1 MPYRPDFT
9 ILFPETCKIIG
20 LSATKQ
26 QKRPK
31 AGLFCLSKYLLKLS
45 RIIFSGQASDSTIHT
60 DQGKQPDRQKQQL
73 PFKII
78 RNKIR
83 KESDRRLQNARSRIN
98 TAFFQLQNKTT
109 PHWFMVKLS
118 CRETINHA
126 PERSRYIYDN
136 IPPDV
141 FGRCF

>member
-1 MPYRPDFT
+1 MSPYISAEGANNRLKETKNRPLSPFRSGCYMPYRPDFT

-31 AGLFCLSKYLLKLS
+31 AGLFCLSKYLSKLS

-60 DQGKQPDRQKQQL
+60 DQGKQPDREKHKL

-78 RNKIR
+78 RKKNK
-83 KESDRRLQNARSRIN
+83 KKSEKKQTDDEPQ
-98 TAFFQLQNKTT
+98 
-109 PHWFMVKLS
+109 
-118 CRETINHA
+118 
-126 PERSRYIYDN
+126 ERQEVYIL
-136 IPPDV
+136 
-141 FGRCF
+141 